1 MKKRINALVE
11 NGLSTTENGYWSI
24 SFDEL
29 AKGYGIDLVKDLDEC
44 DDVIDALIARE
55 EVKSAEYNMDGFD
68 VVFHPARCKN
78 LTIKGITPMLEK
90 SPTLV
95 AFVAEM
101 SEFADRYAQKA
112 VDRQLNGI
120 AFLNYEDVRNGAYI
134 QMFDEELFVGMLLDH
149 PEIKEVDDDMD
160 GYILRIAEPYI
171 RQDAKLSTLDEESLI
186 ELCKEQDDG
195 DYEEFTIEM

>member
-55 EVKSAEYNMDGFD
+55 EVKSAEYNMDGLD

-90 SPTLV
+90 APTLV

-101 SEFADRYAQKA
+101 
-112 VDRQLNGI
+112 
-120 AFLNYEDVRNGAYI
+120 
-134 QMFDEELFVGMLLDH
+134 
-149 PEIKEVDDDMD
+149 
-160 GYILRIAEPYI
+160 
-171 RQDAKLSTLDEESLI
+171 
-186 ELCKEQDDG
+186 
-195 DYEEFTIEM
+195 